1 MTDIEVKRKELET
14 AKRIRENGY
23 YCGGLSGCKEMECPA
38 DPTKDRQDHCG
49 VIYGKWGVQEWDDF
63 IATREAELAELDKK
77 VPTNADC
84 TCMTSSE
91 AIAPIPERLYPRAKG
106 ATGPTV
112 DDFALALIHSGFY
125 NPYEPDYA
133 ERTYGIAEKL
143 KAESD
148 RRRS

>member
-14 AKRIRENGY
+14 AKRIAGMPGRF
-23 YCGGLSGCKEMECPA
+23 
-38 DPTKDRQDHCG
+38 CG
-49 VIYGKWGVQEWDDF
+49 VGESAVKCFADNCPVKHEIAPMEAQCLNWDNDQWDAF

-77 VPTNADC
+77 DPTA
-84 TCMTSSE
+84 
-91 AIAPIPERLYPRAKG
+91 PERLYPRAKG